1 MTFLEAAA
9 AVLVD
14 ANAPLHYEEIYRRAL
29 ARGLIET
36 SGATPAVTMASRL
49 YTVTK
54 QEGSAFERHGKGV
67 FGLAR
72 KKRHG
77 VEALVAETNE
87 RTRAQLHE
95 LLAQV
100 PPKRFEALIMDLLLE
115 MGFDEQTLA
124 VTPYVK
130 DGGIDVVGTYSAS
143 GLAPVNA
150 AVQVKRW
157 KSNIQSQTVTQVRGS
172 LQVHQF
178 GIIIT
183 TSDFTRSARQEAEA
197 PGKARISL
205 INGEQL
211 VSLLIKHH
219 IGVVDQPLVV
229 TQLDT
234 EWWGELL
241 DEPTSEAIEVV
252 DVESVT
258 PATLQ
263 EDAGK
268 GFPKPVAVALLG
280 KVIAVKSWK
289 EVLMAVAEEMALQ
302 HPAEFPLVAPTI
314 RGRSRQYMRATTAG
328 LHSPERIG
336 NTGFWLETNQ
346 SAKSVQSLCA
356 MNLTAFGHAPG
367 DMHIDSA

>member
-9 AVLVD
+9 AVLAD

-234 EWWGELL
+234 EWWGALL
-241 DEPTSEAIEVV
+241 DEPGEAIDVV
-252 DVESVT
+252 DVETAKPLPGQEEPVT
-258 PATLQ
+258 RFL
-263 EDAGK
+263 
-268 GFPKPVAVALLG
+268 KPVAVTIVG
-280 KVIAVKSWK
+280 KKSAVKSWK
-289 EVLMAVAEEMALQ
+289 EVLMAVGEEMALQ
-302 HPAEFPLVAPTI
+302 HPGEFPLVAPTI
-314 RGRSRQYMRATTAG
+314 RGRSRQYMRATTEG

-356 MNLTAFGHAPG
+356 MILTAFGHAPG

>member
-1 MTFLEAAA
+1 
-9 AVLVD
+9 
-14 ANAPLHYEEIYRRAL
+14 
-29 ARGLIET
+29 
-36 SGATPAVTMASRL
+36 
-49 YTVTK
+49 
-54 QEGSAFERHGKGV
+54 
-67 FGLAR
+67 
-72 KKRHG
+72 
-77 VEALVAETNE
+77 
-87 RTRAQLHE
+87 
-95 LLAQV
+95 
-100 PPKRFEALIMDLLLE
+100 MDLLLE
-115 MGFDEQTLA
+115 MGCDEQTLA

-234 EWWGELL
+234 EWWGALL
-241 DEPTSEAIEVV
+241 DEPGEAIDVV
-252 DVESVT
+252 DVETAKPLRGQEEPVT
-258 PATLQ
+258 RFL
-263 EDAGK
+263 
-268 GFPKPVAVALLG
+268 KPVAVTIVG
-280 KVIAVKSWK
+280 KKSAVKSWK

-302 HPAEFPLVAPTI
+302 HPGEFPLVAPTI
-314 RGRSRQYMRATTAG
+314 RGRSRQYLRATTEG

-336 NTGFWLETNQ
+336 NTGFWLEVNQ
-346 SAKSVQSLCA
+346 SAKSVQSLCD
-356 MNLTAFGHAPG
+356 MILTAFGHAPD
-367 DMHIDSA
+367 DMHIDTA